1 MSAARVA
8 PPHPRAVGH
17 PRSLLHP
24 TRVGDLVSQPA
35 GLCWPVACRTHL
47 EQADVV
53 VHRAGVVVRVG
64 DGLGYA
70 EDLLG
75 PLGLLQPV
83 GAQHH
88 AHRGIAPVAQES

>member
-1 MSAARVA
+1 MLAARVA

-17 PRSLLHP
+17 PGSLLHP
-24 TRVGDLVSQPA
+24 MRVGDLVS
-35 GLCWPVACRTHL
+35 WPVVCGTHL
-47 EQADVV
+47 EQADVI

-64 DGLGYA
+64 DGLGNA

-88 AHRGIAPVAQES
+88 AHRGIAPAAEGS